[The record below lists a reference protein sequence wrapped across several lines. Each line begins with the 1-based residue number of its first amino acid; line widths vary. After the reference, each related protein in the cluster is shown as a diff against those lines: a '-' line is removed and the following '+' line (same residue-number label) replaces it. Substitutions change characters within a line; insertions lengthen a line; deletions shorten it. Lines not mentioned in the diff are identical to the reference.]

1 MDLGLHGARALIT
14 GGSRGIGFAIADALA
29 AEGASVGLVARGAD
43 GLAAAAGRLARH
55 GVPVT
60 TAAAD
65 VTDTAA
71 LGRAVEDVAAA
82 LGGLDRLVANAGGTV
97 GGNITSSGPGDFTAT
112 FALNAGHA
120 VELIRSALP
129 HLRSAGGGAVVI
141 ISSITGM
148 RPAPRTS
155 YSVAKAAE
163 IQLAATAAA
172 ELAADNVRVNAV
184 SPGSIL
190 FPGGSWERFS
200 QENPADFAAFLGT
213 QFPFGRLGRLEEV
226 ADVVAFLLSR
236 RASWITGANIV
247 VNGGQGYPSARR
259 FRPAADSAGHQP
271 EAGREPGAGRE
282 SGAGGNGE
290 RAGSPQPTASPGSAD
305 RLGSEASPEPTGSQE
320 AAAGPSGPLEI

>member
-1 MDLGLHGARALIT
+1 MDLGLRGARALIT

-29 AEGASVGLVARGAD
+29 AEGASVGLVARGTD

-120 VELIRSALP
+120 VELIRAALP

-141 ISSITGM
+141 NSSITGM
-148 RPAPRTS
+148 RPAPRTA
-155 YSVAKAAE
+155 YAAAKAAE
-163 IQLAATAAA
+163 IHLAATAAQ
-172 ELAADNVRVNAV
+172 ELAPAGIRVNAV
-184 SPGSIL
+184 SPGSIM
-190 FPGGSWERFS
+190 FPGGGWDTFQR
-200 QENPADFAAFLGT
+200 ENPEDFAAFLASK
-213 QFPFGRLGRLEEV
+213 FPFGRLGTLPEV
-226 ADVVAFLLSR
+226 ADAVAFLLSA
-236 RASWITGANIV
+236 RASWITGANIAV
-247 VNGGQGYPSARR
+247 DGGQIYPSARR
-259 FRPAADSAGHQP
+259 FD
-271 EAGREPGAGRE
+271 
-282 SGAGGNGE
+282 
-290 RAGSPQPTASPGSAD
+290 
-305 RLGSEASPEPTGSQE
+305 
-320 AAAGPSGPLEI
+320 